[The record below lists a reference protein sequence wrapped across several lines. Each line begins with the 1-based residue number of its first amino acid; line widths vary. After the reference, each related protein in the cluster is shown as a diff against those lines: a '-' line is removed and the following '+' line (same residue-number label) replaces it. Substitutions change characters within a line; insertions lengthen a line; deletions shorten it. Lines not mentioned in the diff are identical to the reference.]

1 MDDIFLQEEVE
12 KLYRYE
18 KQSQKKLKQPDVSIL
33 LPTYNR
39 PKTLERSL
47 RSLLNQEVPTERYQI
62 LVLNDGS
69 ERETEE
75 VIQNLR
81 KEERGRIIHHLYFHH
96 TALPSIM
103 INFASK
109 IVRTDLLGFAF
120 DDDMVYPNYLR
131 VLLDAWGNG
140 KVAGVLGLTEDIFK
154 GRRIEIYGGGELS
167 FEKQRQKNNFPLHSL
182 LIKRSV
188 FLSLGGLDE
197 DPRMQSKCDWDF
209 GIRLLRKDFKVI
221 QVPEIV
227 ARWNSDNMDG
237 LLRRRF
243 SNPSWQKLVEDYWNE
258 KRRKEMEEKQ

>member
-1 MDDIFLQEEVE
+1 M
-12 KLYRYE
+12 
-18 KQSQKKLKQPDVSIL
+18 KQPDVSIL

-39 PKTLERSL
+39 PRTLERSL
-47 RSLLNQEVPTERYQI
+47 RSLLNQEVSAERYQI

-69 ERETEE
+69 ERDTEE
-75 VIQNLR
+75 VVQGFR
-81 KEERGRIIHHLYFHH
+81 KEEKGRNIHHLYFHH
-96 TALPSIM
+96 TALPSVM
-103 INFASK
+103 INFASR
-109 IVRTDLLGFAF
+109 IVKTALLGFAF
-120 DDDMVYPNYLR
+120 DDDIVYPNYLK
-131 VLLDAWGNG
+131 VLLKASDDR
-140 KVAGVLGLTEDIFK
+140 KVSGVLGLTEDFYK
-154 GRRIEIYGGGELS
+154 GKRIEIYGSGELT

-258 KRRKEMEEKQ
+258 KRRKEMEEEQ